1 MKTVS
6 IVCEYNPFHRGHKYQ
21 LEQIKEKYGDGVCIV
36 AIMSGNYTQRG
47 DFAIADKFTRAK
59 MAVLEGVSLVLELPF
74 PYSMQSAEFFSSSA
88 IKIMTD
94 AINTD
99 VISFGSECADA
110 DTISRVA
117 KNMNSK
123 KYVSAFEELYS
134 KNISLGH
141 PQLCQLAYERAYND
155 KDDAEILSKPNNILG
170 IEYARAI
177 NKSNKNIEI
186 HTFSRFGASHN
197 DVIPQ
202 NENFA
207 SASAIRELMANG
219 NFEKALNYLP
229 NHSANECRNAFNVG
243 IMPTDSSRLSN
254 AVLAFLRINKPNSTT
269 ADATGGLEHRLHTC
283 AIEAKDLSELV
294 TLVSTKRYTNA
305 RIRRAI
311 WNSYFGITS
320 SDIRSLPAY
329 TQVLA
334 FDEKGRKKLKEIKKT
349 STISILTKPADYVFL
364 SDQAKSQAEISNRAD
379 LIFSLAKP
387 TSTAGNEF
395 LRSSPFCKK

>member
-21 LEQIKEKYGDGVCIV
+21 LKKIKEEYGDDVCIV

-59 MAVLEGVSLVLELPF
+59 IAVLEGVSLVLELPF
-74 PYSMQSAEFFSSSA
+74 PYSMQSAEFFASSA
-88 IKIMTD
+88 VKIMTD
-94 AINTD
+94 AVNTD
-99 VISFGSECADA
+99 VISFGSECADKEKIS
-110 DTISRVA
+110 TIA
-117 KNMNSK
+117 HNMNSK
-123 KYVSAFEELYS
+123 EYASAFEQLSTEHTS
-134 KNISLGH
+134 FGH
-141 PQLCQLAYERAYND
+141 PKLCEMAYERAFNNS
-155 KDDAEILSKPNNILG
+155 DDAKILCEPNNILG
-170 IEYARAI
+170 IEYVRAI
-177 NKSNKNIEI
+177 SKKGKEVEI

-197 DVIPQ
+197 DAIPQ
-202 NENFA
+202 NNNFA
-207 SASAIRELMANG
+207 SATAIRELMING

-229 NHSANECRNAFNVG
+229 DHSAHEFENAFKNG
-243 IMPTDSSRLSN
+243 SMPIDSSRLSN

-269 ADATGGLEHRLHTC
+269 ADAVGGLEHRLHTC
-283 AIEAKDLSELV
+283 AIQAKDLSELV

-320 SDIRSLPAY
+320 SEIRLIPEY

-334 FDEKGRKKLKEIKKT
+334 FDEKGRKKLKEIKKS
-349 STISILTKPADYVFL
+349 STVSVLTKPADYIFL
-364 SDQAKSQAEISNRAD
+364 PDKAKSQAEISNRAD
-379 LIFSLAKP
+379 LVFSLARP

-395 LRSSPFCKK
+395 LKTSPFCKK